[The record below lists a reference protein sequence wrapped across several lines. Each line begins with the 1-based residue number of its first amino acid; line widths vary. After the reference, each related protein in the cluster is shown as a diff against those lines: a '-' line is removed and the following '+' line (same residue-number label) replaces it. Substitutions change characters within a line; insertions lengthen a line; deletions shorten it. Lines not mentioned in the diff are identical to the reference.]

1 MDTNRVK
8 ILSVIPMRTQVVFP
22 DTTVAF
28 DVGRGLSLAA
38 VERADGNDK
47 YVFVTRQT
55 DAQKEF
61 PEGEDL
67 CTVGTVCV
75 IRQATRLPGERVR
88 VFVAG
93 QYRAAA
99 RGFRLENGYI
109 YAVTEELLPVHGDPT
124 LEEAYFRTAKELVKE
139 ILGSETKVAKE
150 LEAALTGVADPDA
163 YINICAHH
171 LHLRDVVKQELLEET
186 VLVRR
191 LRLFE
196 QCRTRRWRSASSSAR
211 SRRTSA
217 ATSKNRRR
225 NISCANSSKLFMR
238 SSATTSRRMNA
249 SVNRS

>member
-75 IRQATRLPGERVR
+75 IRQATR
-88 VFVAG
+88 
-93 QYRAAA
+93 YR
-99 RGFRLENGYI
+99 
-109 YAVTEELLPVHGDPT
+109 
-124 LEEAYFRTAKELVKE
+124 K
-139 ILGSETKVAKE
+139 S
-150 LEAALTGVADPDA
+150 
-163 YINICAHH
+163 
-171 LHLRDVVKQELLEET
+171 VV
-186 VLVRR
+186 
-191 LRLFE
+191 
-196 QCRTRRWRSASSSAR
+196 
-211 SRRTSA
+211 
-217 ATSKNRRR
+217 
-225 NISCANSSKLFMR
+225 
-238 SSATTSRRMNA
+238 
-249 SVNRS
+249 

>member
-171 LHLRDVVKQELLEET
+171 LHLRDVVKGT
-186 VLVRR
+186 AGRDR
-191 LRLFE
+191 
-196 QCRTRRWRSASSSAR
+196 AR
-211 SRRTSA
+211 AQA
-217 ATSKNRRR
+217 AP
-225 NISCANSSKLFMR
+225 
-238 SSATTSRRMNA
+238 
-249 SVNRS
+249 V